1 MPELNSPW
9 ILLVCSRGRDTETQ
23 HWLLY
28 VELGLVFFSDS
39 CSLDTLRS
47 SYKLIF
53 RAVTLAADVASW
65 YLKCLQRSL
74 WMSAVLKSLPSVLI
88 CLLVRDRQLW
98 AAGWSTTVRK
108 CFGEG
113 RHTEGQ
119 ELNTGSWYRSA
130 AESSWVPLTPACV
143 FTNASA
149 ADKTHLR
156 EALET
161 GTKI

>member
-9 ILLVCSRGRDTETQ
+9 ILLFCSRGRDTESQ

-74 WMSAVLKSLPSVLI
+74 WMSAVLKSLPSVLM

-119 ELNTGSWYRSA
+119 ELNTGSWYRI
-130 AESSWVPLTPACV
+130 PLTPACV